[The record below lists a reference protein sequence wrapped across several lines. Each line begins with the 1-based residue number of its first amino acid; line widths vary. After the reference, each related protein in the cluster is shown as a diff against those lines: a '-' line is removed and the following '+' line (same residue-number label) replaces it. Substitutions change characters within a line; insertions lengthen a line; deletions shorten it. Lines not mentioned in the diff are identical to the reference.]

1 MGACLDRWAFKMGS
15 LRGEAPKFV
24 PSNAPAVGGQR
35 VFQMPVGLSYF
46 NNAIN

>member
-15 LRGEAPKFV
+15 LWGF
-24 PSNAPAVGGQR
+24 APAVGGQR